1 MLRGLLPLSET
12 YSISEEL
19 FSEVSGIGGRP
30 VASSHSV
37 FGSNSGSGTAG
48 WIGST
53 GDLGIGDGDL
63 LGYG

>member
-1 MLRGLLPLSET
+1 MSET

-30 VASSHSV
+30 AASSLSV
-37 FGSNSGSGTAG
+37 VGSSSGSGSGVAG
-48 WIGST
+48 WIGSAE
-53 GDLGIGDGDL
+53 DLGIGDGDL

>member
-1 MLRGLLPLSET
+1 MPSSET

-19 FSEVSGIGGRP
+19 FSEVSRIGGRLL
-30 VASSHSV
+30 ASSLSV
-37 FGSNSGSGTAG
+37 VGSSSGLGTAG
-48 WIGST
+48 WTGST